1 VFSASRFHANARK
14 GYYIVVLCVADAAA
28 GRVHVRAA
36 VGAAGPVAE
45 LRDLCHDAAG
55 CGSRLR
61 HRLRHPAG
69 EERLPYQ
76 PQRRC
81 LPAGAL
87 PGTAP
92 ALRRPHSGATNKS
105 FVLLSLIVKAP
116 QILCNCAF
124 QALLDP
130 TLQ

>member
-1 VFSASRFHANARK
+1 MCK
-14 GYYIVVLCVADAAA
+14 GYTLLCVADAAA

-36 VGAAGPVAE
+36 VGPSGPVAE

-55 CGSRLR
+55 RGSGLR

-87 PGTAP
+87 SGPAP
-92 ALRRPHSGATNKS
+92 ALRRPHSGATFIPYTHKS
-105 FVLLSLIVKAP
+105 FMLLSPYTA
-116 QILCNCAF
+116 Q
-124 QALLDP
+124 
-130 TLQ
+130 T